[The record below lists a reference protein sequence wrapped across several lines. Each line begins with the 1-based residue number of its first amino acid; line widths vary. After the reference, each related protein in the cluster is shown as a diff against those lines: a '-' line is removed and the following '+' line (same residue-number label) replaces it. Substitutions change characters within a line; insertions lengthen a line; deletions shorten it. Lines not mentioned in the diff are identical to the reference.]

1 MGRRLDPQTRR
12 RTLTAPVSLLSF
24 PTPRAV
30 ARCTFG
36 LLKAAAVVCLAACAQ
51 QAQEPEPEPAP
62 SQLPAQATLPPS
74 AQVFGPGEAKVAIL
88 LPLSGPAA
96 PTGKAVLNAAEMAL
110 FELAGPGFQ
119 LVIKDTGGTPE
130 GAAQAAQEAVFEGAQ
145 LILGPLF
152 STSAQA
158 AAPIALGG
166 LVPMISFSNDM
177 TLAQNGVYV
186 LGITPDS
193 QIDRVIG
200 YAVTQGSSRF
210 ALLAPENSYGQATLD
225 ALTGA
230 LGRHGGTMIS
240 AVFYPPGTTDVSA
253 QVKVLAQYEER
264 RAALLDERRK
274 LAARN
279 DPDSQAELE
288 RLMERETLGDVEFDS
303 VLIPAGGRELLL
315 VAPLL
320 PFYDVD
326 PEYVRFLG
334 TRLWDDGAL
343 GTEPSLVGGWFATP
357 DRRGWQAFSQRYQ
370 AHFGVA
376 PPRVASLGYDSTAL
390 AAVLT
395 RQAEAAGQA
404 VVFDRPSLTQPDGF
418 AGVDGIFRFRPDG
431 TPERGLSVQE
441 LQRGKILERA
451 AAPSSFAGAIY

>member
-1 MGRRLDPQTRR
+1 ML
-12 RTLTAPVSLLSF
+12 
-24 PTPRAV
+24 
-30 ARCTFG
+30 
-36 LLKAAAVVCLAACAQ
+36 LAACAQ
-51 QAQEPEPEPAP
+51 QPKEPEPDPAA
-62 SQLPAQATLPPS
+62 SELPAQAAPLPPTT
-74 AQVFGPGEAKVAIL
+74 VFGPGEAKVAL
-88 LPLSGPAA
+88 LVPLSGSAA
-96 PTGKAVLNAAEMAL
+96 PAGEAILNAAQMAL
-110 FELAGPGFQ
+110 FEIAGPGFQ
-119 LVIKDTGGTPE
+119 LVVKDTGGTPE
-130 GAAQAAQEAVFEGAQ
+130 GAAAATQEAVIEGAQ

-158 AAPIALGG
+158 AAPIAVGG
-166 LVPMISFSNDM
+166 LVPMISFSNDL

-200 YAVTQGSSRF
+200 YSAAQGLSRF
-210 ALLAPENSYGQATLD
+210 ALLAPENSYGQA
-225 ALTGA
+225 ALEA
-230 LGRHGGTMIS
+230 LRQALARHGGMMIS
-240 AVFYPPGTTDVSA
+240 AVFYPPGTTDVSE

-264 RAALLDERRK
+264 REALLEERRK
-274 LAARN
+274 LSARS
-279 DPDSQAELE
+279 DPESEAELE
-288 RLMERETLGDVEFDS
+288 RLMERETLGDVDFDS

-334 TRLWDDGAL
+334 TMFWDDVAL

-357 DRRGWQAFSQRYQ
+357 DRRGWQVFSQRYQ
-370 AHFGVA
+370 AQFGKL

-404 VVFDRPSLTQPDGF
+404 VVFDGASLTQADGF
-418 AGVDGIFRFRPDG
+418 AGVDGIFRFRADG
-431 TPERGLSVQE
+431 APERGLSVQE
-441 LQRGKILERA
+441 LQRGKIVERE
-451 AAPSSFAGAIY
+451 AAPSSFAGAIN